1 MVGDASAEAFT
12 LLRSVAKRGSAMNR
26 AALVI
31 SLLLAA
37 PIQADDWKP
46 APSPLVTRWAK
57 DVSPTKVHAEY
68 PRPQMVR
75 EKWQNLNG
83 LWQFAEAKA
92 NEAPPVGKNLD
103 GRILVPFPVESAL
116 SGVGKRMERL
126 WYRRT
131 FSIPADWKG
140 QRVLLHFGAVDWEAK
155 IWVDGQELG
164 EHRGGYDHFSFD
176 VTDALKGDAEHEL
189 IVGVFDPSDAGYQPR
204 GKQVRKPEGIW
215 YTPSTG
221 IWQTVWLEPVPVA
234 SIDSIQIVTDMK
246 QQIARIVVTGRGTT
260 DTQRVAVNV
269 TFERKPGE
277 FVMTGTL
284 AGLGKTAT
292 INLHGETL
300 RPWSPQSPFLYDLEV
315 ELQDKDGSALDY
327 VKGYLAF
334 RTIEVTKD
342 GKGVPRVMLNGKPYF
357 MVGPLDQ
364 GFWPDGLHTAPTD
377 ESLKFDIEMTKKLGF
392 NSTRKHIKVEPE
404 RWYYYCDTL
413 GLLVWQDMPSGDGFP
428 ARGQKEIKR
437 SPESAKQ
444 YDLELKRM
452 IDQLR
457 NHPCIVMWVPFNE
470 GWGQFDTVRVAN
482 WVKQYDPTRLVNNAS
497 GWNDMGAGDVNDVH
511 VYPGPGAP
519 RPDGKR
525 ASVLGEFGGLGLSLK
540 GHLWNEKTWS
550 YRGVADS
557 ADLTRQYERLLKR
570 VYDLREKQGLNAAI
584 YTQLTDVEVE
594 ANGLL
599 TYDRGVTKV
608 DVERVAAA
616 NRGDF
621 SRMPHVE
628 VVVPTARE
636 QALKWRYTT
645 NKPAGDWFKP
655 EFDASAWKEGEAGFG
670 TRMTPGS
677 VVRTEWNTADIWL
690 RRDFGLGD
698 EPFDKYLLLMHHNED
713 AEVYL
718 NGVLATRVRGFI
730 TDYDEFAINS
740 ESKKALKKGKN
751 TIAIHCHQTTG
762 GQYIDAGLGRVK

>member
-1 MVGDASAEAFT
+1 MRHFT
-12 LLRSVAKRGSAMNR
+12 LIIVVLAP
-26 AALVI
+26 
-31 SLLLAA
+31 LLARA
-37 PIQADDWKP
+37 EDWKP
-46 APSPLVTRWAK
+46 ADAPLMTRWAK
-57 DVSPTKVHAEY
+57 DVSPTKVHPEY

-92 NEAPPVGKNLD
+92 GEAPPVGKSLD

-131 FSIPADWKG
+131 FTIPKDWSG
-140 QRVLLHFGAVDWEAK
+140 RTLLHFGAVDWEAK
-155 IWVDGQELG
+155 VWVDGKELG

-176 VTDALKGDAEHEL
+176 ITQALKGDGEHEL
-189 IVGVFDPSDAGYQPR
+189 IVGVFDPTDSSYQPR
-204 GKQVRKPEGIW
+204 GKQVQKPEGIW

-221 IWQTVWLEPVPVA
+221 SWQTVWIEPVA
-234 SIDSIQIVTDMK
+234 QDHIQSL
-246 QQIARIVVTGRGTT
+246 VVVGQTTGRVGVKAKLGS
-260 DTQRVAVNV
+260 DTSDLVLVAYRKGENRHFAANINGKEAELTMEIPTPDLWSPETPHLYEFTVAVRNRHGDNMDRV
-269 TFERKPGE
+269 T
-277 FVMTGTL
+277 T
-284 AGLGKTAT
+284 
-292 INLHGETL
+292 
-300 RPWSPQSPFLYDLEV
+300 YC
-315 ELQDKDGSALDY
+315 
-327 VKGYLAF
+327 AF
-334 RTIEVTKD
+334 RSIEVAKD
-342 GKGVPRVMLNGKPYF
+342 DKGVPRVMLNGKSCF

-377 ESLKFDIEMTKKLGF
+377 EALKFDIEMTKKLGF
-392 NSTRKHIKVEPE
+392 NTTRKHIKVEPD
-404 RWYYYCDTL
+404 RWYYYCDTM

-437 SPESAKQ
+437 SAESAKQ

-457 NHPCIVMWVPFNE
+457 NHPSIVMWVPFNE
-470 GWGQFDTVRVAN
+470 GWGQFDTVRVAE
-482 WVKQYDPTRLVNNAS
+482 WVKKYDPTRLVNNAS
-497 GWNDMGAGDVNDVH
+497 GWNDMGAGDVNDAH
-511 VYPGPGAP
+511 IYPGPGAP
-519 RPDGKR
+519 RSDGKR
-525 ASVLGEFGGLGLSLK
+525 ASVLGEFGGLGLSVK

-557 ADLTRQYERLLKR
+557 ADLTRQYELMLRRTYELK
-570 VYDLREKQGLNAAI
+570 EKQGLNAAI

-599 TYDRGVTKV
+599 TYDRAITKV
-608 DVERVAAA
+608 DVDRVAAA

-621 SRMPHVE
+621 SKVPQVE

-636 QALKWRYTT
+636 KALSWRYTT
-645 NKPAGDWFKP
+645 AKPAEGWFKP
-655 EFDASAWKEGEAGFG
+655 EFDASAWKPGEAGFG

-677 VVRTEWNTADIWL
+677 VVRTEWKSDDIWI
-690 RRDFGLGD
+690 RRDFELGD
-698 EPFDKYLLLMHHNED
+698 GPFDNYLLLMHHDED

-718 NGVLATRVRGFI
+718 NGVLATKVAGFI
-730 TDYDEFAINS
+730 TDYEEFAIS
-740 ESKKALKKGKN
+740 PEAKKALRKGKN

-762 GQYIDAGLGRVK
+762 GQYIDAGIGKIK

>member
-1 MVGDASAEAFT
+1 MRRFAFAIIFVVPAV
-12 LLRSVAKRGSAMNR
+12 VAA
-26 AALVI
+26 
-31 SLLLAA
+31 
-37 PIQADDWKP
+37 QEWKP
-46 APSPLVTRWAK
+46 ADAPLMTRWAK
-57 DVSPTKVHAEY
+57 DVSPTKVHPEY

-92 NEAPPVGKNLD
+92 GDAPPVGKPLD

-126 WYRRT
+126 WYRHT
-131 FSIPADWKG
+131 FTIPADWKG
-140 QRVLLHFGAVDWEAK
+140 QRTLLHFGAVDWEAK
-155 IWVDGQELG
+155 VWVDGKELG

-176 VTDALKGDAEHEL
+176 ITDALKGNGEHEL
-189 IVGVFDPSDAGYQPR
+189 IVGVFDPTDAGYQPR

-221 IWQTVWLEPVPVA
+221 IWQTVWMEPVA
-234 SIDSIQIVTDMK
+234 KNHIERIEVTTAFDGENGKLGLKIMLANDGS
-246 QQIARIVVTGRGTT
+246 QLAV
-260 DTQRVAVNV
+260 DTYPKADR
-269 TFERKPGE
+269 R
-277 FVMTGTL
+277 FVMS
-284 AGLGKTAT
+284 AT
-292 INLHGETL
+292 TRGRTVEFSGDIRTPT
-300 RPWSPQSPFLYDLEV
+300 PWSPELPEIYDLRVALTSEAVRLDEV
-315 ELQDKDGSALDY
+315 RIY
-327 VKGYLAF
+327 FAF
-334 RTIEVTKD
+334 HTIEIAKD
-342 GKGVPRVMLNGKPYF
+342 DKGVPRVMLNGKPYF

-377 ESLKFDIEMTKKLGF
+377 EALKFDIEMTKRLGF
-392 NSTRKHIKVEPE
+392 NATRKHIKVEPE
-404 RWYYYCDTL
+404 RWYYYCDTM

-428 ARGQKEIKR
+428 ARGQKEIQR

-457 NHPCIVMWVPFNE
+457 NHPSIVMWVPFNE

-519 RPDGKR
+519 RADGKR
-525 ASVLGEFGGLGLSLK
+525 ANVLGEFGGLGLSLK

-570 VYDLREKQGLNAAI
+570 VYDLKEKQGLNAAI

-599 TYDRGVTKV
+599 TYDREITKV
-608 DVERVAAA
+608 DVNRVAAA

-621 SRMPHVE
+621 SKMPQIE

-636 QALKWRYTT
+636 KALVWRYTT
-645 NKPAGDWFKP
+645 TKPTGDWFKS
-655 EFDASAWKEGEAGFG
+655 EFDASGWKEGEAGFG

-690 RRDFGLGD
+690 RREFELGD
-698 EPFDKYLLLMHHNED
+698 GPFDNYLLLMHHDED

-718 NGVLATRVRGFI
+718 NGVLATRVRGYI
-730 TDYDEFAINS
+730 TDYDEFAIS
-740 ESKKALKKGKN
+740 PETKKALKKGKN

-762 GQYIDAGLGRVK
+762 GQYIDAGIGRVK